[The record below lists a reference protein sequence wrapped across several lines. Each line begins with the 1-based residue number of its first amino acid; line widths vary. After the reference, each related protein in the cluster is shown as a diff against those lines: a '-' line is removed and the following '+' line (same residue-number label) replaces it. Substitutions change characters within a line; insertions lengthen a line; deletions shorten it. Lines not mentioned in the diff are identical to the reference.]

1 MKKFLFLCSTMLFLT
16 FGHAQNDS
24 VGYKHSLGLS
34 AGSSTGLGF
43 SYRFWPK
50 KVGFQVTGIPIF
62 SNIDVFSSVALSG
75 LITIKDFSNIRLFGY
90 FGNHLIYNRNGYTLL
105 EPNPNTGVLTE
116 TKVTYEHYSYNTALG
131 VGFRFNFWEV
141 LDFNLQTGYGVSFD
155 FIPNTYRTIF
165 AAEAGLY
172 YHF

>member
-1 MKKFLFLCSTMLFLT
+1 MLFLT

-34 AGSSTGLGF
+34 AGVSTGLGF

-50 KVGFQVTGIPIF
+50 KVGFQVTGIPVF
-62 SNIDVFSSVALSG
+62 SNIDIFSSVALSG
-75 LITIKDFSNIRLFGY
+75 LITIKDFSNIRMFGY
-90 FGNHLIYNRNGYTLL
+90 FGNHFIYDRGGYILL
-105 EPNPNTGVLTE
+105 EPDPNTGVLTE
-116 TKVTYEHYSYNTALG
+116 TKVTFQDYTYITALG

-141 LDFNLQTGYGVSFD
+141 LDFNLQAGYGTIFG
-155 FIPNTYRTIF
+155 FKPTTFRTTF